1 MRTLGGADQNPK
13 FYAVSVTVTIDKNWN
28 PISVRSVETYDIAIP
43 VLGAMSCT
51 GTLTEVFTQIGDP
64 EATVPERDF
73 FQPYVDKAKKNGDY
87 LSGAKNLDLTV
98 DMAIDDFTAYDLTL
112 SLNLSDMAVR
122 ATIGDLYVGYSGDKV
137 NIKLNGINGYVTAAE
152 FSELLKDER
161 VGALLGGLGEF
172 DFTALFGGDILG
184 LPKTEYAA
192 YTCRLQS
199 THRHWASRACNRC
212 MWTRLST

>member
-1 MRTLGGADQNPK
+1 
-13 FYAVSVTVTIDKNWN
+13 
-28 PISVRSVETYDIAIP
+28 
-43 VLGAMSCT
+43 MSCT

-73 FQPYVDKAKKNGDY
+73 FQPYVDEAKKNPDFNGGGKPPAEDNSPATYLAAAFGDY

-161 VGALLGGLGEF
+161 VGALLGGQIG
-172 DFTALFGGDILG
+172 
-184 LPKTEYAA
+184 
-192 YTCRLQS
+192 
-199 THRHWASRACNRC
+199 RAHV
-212 MWTRLST
+212 